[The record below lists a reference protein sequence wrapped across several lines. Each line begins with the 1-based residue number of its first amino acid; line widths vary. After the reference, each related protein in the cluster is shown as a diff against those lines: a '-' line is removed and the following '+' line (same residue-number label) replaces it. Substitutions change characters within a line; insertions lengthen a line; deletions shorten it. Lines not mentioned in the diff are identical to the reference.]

1 VRLRSLFIRNTVNYR
16 TFPGSSLKD
25 LKCTHSDYGA
35 SDESRIVIFR
45 HYLPVPGFLSFPN
58 IAEAITS
65 AEVAS
70 MMRARLCFIIIVWTV
85 TDLSLLCE
93 KEQQVS
99 RGFSQAE
106 FGDDVFPELE
116 NS

>member
-1 VRLRSLFIRNTVNYR
+1 MFVSF
-16 TFPGSSLKD
+16 F
-25 LKCTHSDYGA
+25 
-35 SDESRIVIFR
+35 FFF
-45 HYLPVPGFLSFPN
+45 FLSFPN